1 MEIKI
6 LGTGCSNC
14 KNLEKATRE
23 AVAELN
29 LDAAIVKEEDIVKIM
44 SYGIMRTP
52 ALVLDGYGQARQD
65 HDRDRIAAHALAH
78 PFGDF
83 GRVHLPDG
91 QPAAAFIAAHR
102 REIVARI
109 AYWTGEGSYVVR
121 QFIDFLRERSE
132 LLGLNVRGLEAS
144 RSSNSPLSEPQ

>member
-29 LDAAIVKEEDIVKIM
+29 LDATVVKEEDIVKIM

-52 ALVLDGYGQARQD
+52 ALVQD
-65 HDRDRIAAHALAH
+65 EKVL
-78 PFGDF
+78 FY
-83 GRVHLPDG
+83 GRVPSVS
-91 QPAAAFIAAHR
+91 
-102 REIVARI
+102 EIKEMI
-109 AYWTGEGSYVVR
+109 SKK
-121 QFIDFLRERSE
+121 
-132 LLGLNVRGLEAS
+132 
-144 RSSNSPLSEPQ
+144 

>member
-29 LDAAIVKEEDIVKIM
+29 LDATVVKEEDIVKIM

-52 ALVLDGYGQARQD
+52 ALVLDEKVLFY
-65 HDRDRIAAHALAH
+65 
-78 PFGDF
+78 
-83 GRVHLPDG
+83 GRVPS
-91 QPAAAFIAAHR
+91 
-102 REIVARI
+102 V
-109 AYWTGEGSYVVR
+109 
-121 QFIDFLRERSE
+121 SE
-132 LLGLNVRGLEAS
+132 LKEM
-144 RSSNSPLSEPQ
+144 LSKI